1 MRKIL
6 HLYPLLV
13 GALLFSSAAS
23 LAAGPES
30 QPSRRHF
37 IFLDQ
42 EFILTLELVRPGV
55 PIFNFINLGNGSYQL
70 TASDIRIIAGIKLF
84 RPNLFDVETSNRR
97 DPLRVGSMR
106 VHPHSSFGVTLRGN
120 LETVEAIDR
129 VSVQLGSDR
138 FELRSI
144 SLPEF
149 DDLSKKISQINLV
162 SPDIREDFRV
172 LELKPLGTRKHIPK

>member
-1 MRKIL
+1 MRQVL
-6 HLYPLLV
+6 HLSLPLA
-13 GALLFSSAAS
+13 GALLLCSAAS
-23 LAAGPES
+23 FATGPET

-70 TASDIRIIAGIKLF
+70 AASDIRIIAGIKLF
-84 RPNLFDVETSNRR
+84 HPNLFDVETSNRR

-106 VHPHSSFGVTLRGN
+106 VHPHSSFGVTLRGS

-129 VSVQLGSDR
+129 VSIQLGNDR

-144 SLPEF
+144 SLAEF
-149 DDLSKKISQINLV
+149 DDLSKKISQINLI